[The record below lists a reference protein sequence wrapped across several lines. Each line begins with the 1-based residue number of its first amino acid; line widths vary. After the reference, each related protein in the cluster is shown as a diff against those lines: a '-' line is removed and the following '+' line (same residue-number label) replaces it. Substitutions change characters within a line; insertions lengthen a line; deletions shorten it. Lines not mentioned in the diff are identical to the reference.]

1 MARANTWTNAD
12 GLSVGFG
19 IRDSKNDN
27 AGQVQTEG
35 NVEILQFPIDYDVYD
50 VIGTAPQS
58 KSIPIPAGATILRGN
73 VRATTIW
80 AGGTSINFGT
90 MLASGTAIQAAGL
103 ASAVAIASLDT
114 VNKVVLFTGAQIGT
128 AVSTDAYFGMAFTG
142 TFTAGA
148 GIVTIEYIRPMP
160 GSASPAPIT
169 GIVGT
174 L

>member
-12 GLSVGFG
+12 GLAVGFG
-19 IRDSKNDN
+19 VRDSKNDN

-35 NVEILQFPIDYDVYD
+35 NVEILSFPIDYDVYD
-50 VIGTAPQS
+50 VIGTAPSS

-73 VRATTIW
+73 VRATTAW
-80 AGGTSINFGT
+80 VGGTSINFGT
-90 MLASGTAIQAAGL
+90 MLSTGVAIDADGL
-103 ASAVAIASLDT
+103 DAAVAIASLNAI
-114 VNKVVLFTGAQIGT
+114 NKVVLFDGAQIGT
-128 AVSTDAYFGMAFTG
+128 AVSTDAYFGMEFTG

-148 GIVTIEYIRPMP
+148 AIVTVEYIRAMP